1 MIDNLWLFLRASVL
15 MLGIA
20 IVWSII
26 FSVIREVVIQNH
38 DDPDS
43 K

>member
-1 MIDNLWLFLRASVL
+1 MIDNLWLFLKVSVL

-20 IVWSII
+20 IVWAII
-26 FSVIREVVIQNH
+26 FSVIREVIIQNH
-38 DDPDS
+38 DEPDR

>member
-1 MIDNLWLFLRASVL
+1 MIDNLWLFLKASVL

-20 IVWSII
+20 IVWAII
-26 FSVIREVVIQNH
+26 FSVIREVIIQNN
-38 DDPDS
+38 DEPDR